1 MSAFLPQNDPNRAD
15 RDAALESA
23 RRKYAFN
30 YTHVSPLALADSVP
44 RVDEFSYSWLK
55 VMGER
60 VLTTIENEA
69 ELTRTGRLADFLRSK
84 HSWLSTL
91 IADGFEL
98 LGGLKALVSDA
109 IKFTGR
115 HDAAA
120 DRPKSLD
127 DYARLF
133 RKIGLPPIARDYADD
148 AAFAAMRVAGPNPVV
163 LRAVDRLDDR
173 FPLTDE
179 LFQDALPGDT
189 LAAAAAEG
197 RLFLADYHLLANAEC
212 GDYPDGRKYLYAPL
226 AAFALDRATRR
237 LRPVAIQCKQTPG
250 PENPVFTP
258 RDGYNWL
265 IAKTIVEI
273 ADGNLHEAV
282 THLGLTHLLVEPFVV
297 STHRQLAPNHP
308 LFLLLAP
315 HFEGTLAI
323 NEASWR
329 HLIADKGAVDKL
341 LGGTIN
347 YSRGLTAHGL
357 QAFSFAHSSLPVALA
372 DRGVADADRFP
383 EYPYRDDGLLHWE
396 AIRDWVREYVALYY
410 PADADVAADT
420 ELQAW
425 GAEIGA
431 ATGGRIN
438 GVGRCGAVA
447 EVVEALTRVI
457 FTCSV
462 QHAAVNFPQ
471 YDLMSYAPN
480 MPLAGYAPA
489 PTSRGGATEQDYLNV
504 LPPLDM
510 AELQMELGYALG
522 TVHYTQLGEYA
533 ADHFRDPRV
542 AEPLA
547 RFRARLAD
555 IGTTI
560 AARNAGRRPY
570 EYLLP
575 TGVPQSINV

>member
-1 MSAFLPQNDPNRAD
+1 MSAFLPQHDPARAD

-23 RRKYAFN
+23 RQQYAYN
-30 YTHVSPLALADSVP
+30 YTHVSPLALVDRVP
-44 RVDEFSYSWLK
+44 RHDEFTYGWMK

-60 VLTTIENEA
+60 ILTTLDNEA
-69 ELTRTGRLADFLRSK
+69 HLTRADRFAEFLRGK
-84 HSWLSTL
+84 HSWLSAL
-91 IADGFEL
+91 IADGFEI
-98 LGGLKALVSDA
+98 LGGLKTLVADAL
-109 IKFTGR
+109 KFSGR
-115 HDAAA
+115 HDATPA
-120 DRPKSLD
+120 RPKSLD
-127 DYARLF
+127 DYAQLF
-133 RKIGLPPIARDYADD
+133 RKIGLPPISRDYADD
-148 AAFAAMRVAGPNPVV
+148 AVFAEMRLAGPNPVV
-163 LRAVDRLDDR
+163 LRAVDRVDDR

-179 LFQDALPGDT
+179 LFQDALPGDS

-212 GDYPDGRKYLYAPL
+212 SDYPDGRKYLYAPL
-226 AAFALDRATRR
+226 AAFALDRTTRR

-250 PENPVFTP
+250 PDNPIFTP

-265 IAKTIVEI
+265 IAKTVVEI
-273 ADGNLHEAV
+273 ADGNLHETV
-282 THLGLTHLLVEPFVV
+282 THLGLTHLLIEPFVV

-323 NEASWR
+323 NDAAWKY
-329 HLIADKGAVDKL
+329 LVAGKGAVDKL
-341 LGGTIN
+341 LGGTIS

-372 DRGVADADRFP
+372 ERGVADPDRLP
-383 EYPYRDDGLLHWE
+383 GYAYRDDALLHWG
-396 AIRDWVREYVALYY
+396 AIRDWVREYVGLYY
-410 PADADVAADT
+410 PSDAEVAADT

-425 GAEIGA
+425 GTEIGA

-438 GVGRCGAVA
+438 GVGRVGMVA

-489 PTSRGGATEQDYLNV
+489 PTSRRGATEQDYLNM
-504 LPPLDM
+504 LPPLNM
-510 AELQMELGYALG
+510 AELQMELGYTLG
-522 TVHYTQLGEYA
+522 TVHYTTLGQYPA
-533 ADHFRDPRV
+533 GHFRDPRV

-547 RFRARLAD
+547 RFQARLAEAAQA
-555 IGTTI
+555 IT
-560 AARNAGRRPY
+560 ARNASRRPY

-575 TGVPQSINV
+575 AAVPQSINV